1 MMSNIDKM
9 ITQYNTRKNMYEQYT
24 TYLESLL
31 TALIEESDIHYHT
44 ISGRT
49 KSERSLYE
57 KLKKG
62 THKYKTLDD
71 ITDIVGVRIVTHFA
85 SDVSEIAEL
94 IEREF
99 QIDRENSV
107 DKRKQMEVNQFGY
120 MSLHYVAEL
129 DPKGLD
135 SDEYD
140 DVTGVKAEIQICSIL
155 QHAWAEIE
163 HDFGYKVEKQVPWEV
178 RRAFSRIASLLETAD
193 LEFDRIRNRM
203 KEDVKNEDE

>member
-1 MMSNIDKM
+1 MKVIMMSNIEKM
-9 ITQYNTRKNMYEQYT
+9 ITQYSTSKNMYEQYT

-49 KSERSLYE
+49 KSEISLDE

-94 IEREF
+94 I
-99 QIDRENSV
+99 
-107 DKRKQMEVNQFGY
+107 
-120 MSLHYVAEL
+120 
-129 DPKGLD
+129 
-135 SDEYD
+135 
-140 DVTGVKAEIQICSIL
+140 
-155 QHAWAEIE
+155 
-163 HDFGYKVEKQVPWEV
+163 
-178 RRAFSRIASLLETAD
+178 
-193 LEFDRIRNRM
+193 
-203 KEDVKNEDE
+203 